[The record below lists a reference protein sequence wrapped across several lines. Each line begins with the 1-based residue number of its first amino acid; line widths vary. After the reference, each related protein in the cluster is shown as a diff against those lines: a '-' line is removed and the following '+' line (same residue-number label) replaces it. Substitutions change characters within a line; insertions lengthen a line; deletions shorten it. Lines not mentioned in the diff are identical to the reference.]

1 VQTISIHHVKS
12 VTITA
17 PAAKGSPQCRYNHQ
31 QIRLVL
37 DNGHIIE
44 IDIYADEL
52 ENLNAAQ

>member
-1 VQTISIHHVKS
+1 MQTISIHHVKS

>member
-1 VQTISIHHVKS
+1 MQTISIHHIKT

-17 PAAKGSPQCRYNHQ
+17 PAAKGPPQCRYNHR

-37 DNGHIIE
+37 EDGHIIE
-44 IDIYADEL
+44 IDLYADEL